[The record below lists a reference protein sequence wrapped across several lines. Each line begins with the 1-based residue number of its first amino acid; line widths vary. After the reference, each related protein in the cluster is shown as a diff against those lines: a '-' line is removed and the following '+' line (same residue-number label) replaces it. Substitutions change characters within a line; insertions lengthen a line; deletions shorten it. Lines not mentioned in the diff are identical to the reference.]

1 MAGRYKAYPAY
12 KDSGVEWLG
21 EIPEGWKVSCLK
33 RCASINMGQ
42 SPNSEDCNQDQ
53 IGLPFLQG
61 NAEFGAV
68 YPMAKQY
75 CPIPRKL
82 AGKGDLL
89 FSVRAP
95 VGALN
100 TADKVYGI
108 GRGLCSIRSSEANC
122 QKFIYWVLS
131 TDINQLNAVSTGS
144 TFEAVSV
151 EQVSNLY
158 LSLPHKSEQQ
168 TIAQFLDYE
177 TAKIDA
183 LIAKQEQL
191 IELLKEKRQAVISHA
206 VTKGLN
212 PDAPMKDSGVEW
224 LGQVPEHWQIAPLK
238 YLCSFTGGGTPS
250 KDNLSFWTDGNIPWV
265 SPKDMKTS
273 RIYKTQDYITET
285 ALIESST
292 QLIKQGALLIVVRSG
307 ILQRNIPIAIN
318 EVPVT
323 LNQDMKALRFNN
335 KINVNYV
342 ENLIIGHVPE
352 LLLEWSKE
360 GATVESIEHEYLANT
375 SFPVPP
381 LDEQIQ
387 INLELEKFSNIY
399 QTLETKA
406 VTAIELLQER
416 KTALIS
422 AAVTGKIDV
431 RDWQP
436 PSVG

>member
-168 TIAQFLDYE
+168 TIAKFLDYE

-224 LGQVPEHWQIAPLK
+224 LGQVPEHWEVGKLKNYAILISNKLPIANEKVIALENIE
-238 YLCSFTGGGTPS
+238 SFTGE
-250 KDNLSFWTDGNIPWV
+250 FI
-265 SPKDMKTS
+265 KTS
-273 RIYKTQDYITET
+273 SEYSGEGVLSVEGDILFGKLRPYLAKVFLCKESIYSFGDLLVYRSKSKVLPEFLFYIMISD
-285 ALIESST
+285 AFVKIVDSST
-292 QLIKQGALLIVVRSG
+292 YGAKMPRASTEFVNDMRLVVPS
-307 ILQRNIPIAIN
+307 IN
-318 EVPVT
+318 EQEIIVKE
-323 LNQDMKALRFNN
+323 LSEKIEKIKEINQKVFSS
-335 KINVNYV
+335 IN
-342 ENLIIGHVPE
+342 
-352 LLLEWSKE
+352 
-360 GATVESIEHEYLANT
+360 
-375 SFPVPP
+375 
-381 LDEQIQ
+381 
-387 INLELEKFSNIY
+387 
-399 QTLETKA
+399 
-406 VTAIELLQER
+406 LLQER